1 MTIERLEEL
10 TREYLQKMQ
19 SRVNTK
25 IQDKES
31 KDLAVEYEKIVRKFV
46 NISPVIL
53 EKYSKYF
60 EFNPMHEEI
69 ELSSTDA
76 IQKIYERITIIKRGL
91 QEGKEVDEVKQREGQ
106 QEHIKENVR
115 RQFMIK
121 ETLQE
126 TFKNIEQEMRKR
138 EVNIDWDSLRVYC
151 NRIISHHTETIE
163 QDVFKKNEDD
173 IIREEV
179 ESYIQE
185 IEQELNNEKNEDM
198 HLEFTDGPICPVVT
212 DTSKFAKANRQ
223 IVDDMKEQENS
234 QGEKNKEHYNLELPG
249 DAIE

>member
-25 IQDKES
+25 LQDKES
-31 KDLAVEYEKIVRKFV
+31 KDLAIEHEKIVREFV

-60 EFNPMHEEI
+60 EFNPMREEI
-69 ELSSTDA
+69 ELSSADA
-76 IQKIYERITIIKRGL
+76 VQKIYERITIIKRGL
-91 QEGKEVDEVKQREGQ
+91 EEGKEVDEVKQREEQ
-106 QEHIKENVR
+106 QEHIEENVR

-151 NRIISHHTETIE
+151 NRIISHHVETTE
-163 QDVFKKNEDD
+163 QNVFKENEND
-173 IIREEV
+173 IIKEEV
-179 ESYIQE
+179 EGYIQE
-185 IEQELNNEKNEDM
+185 IEQELNSEKNEDM
-198 HLEFTDGPICPVVT
+198 NLEFTKGPICPVVT
-212 DTSKFAKANRQ
+212 DTSEFAKVNRQ
-223 IVDDMKEQENS
+223 IVDSMQEQENL
-234 QGEKNKEHYNLELPG
+234 QGEKNKEYYNLELPG

>member
-25 IQDKES
+25 LQDKES
-31 KDLAVEYEKIVRKFV
+31 KDLAIEHEKIVREFV

-60 EFNPMHEEI
+60 EFNPMREEI
-69 ELSSTDA
+69 ELSSADA
-76 IQKIYERITIIKRGL
+76 VQKIYERITIIKRGL

-106 QEHIKENVR
+106 QEHIEENVR

-126 TFKNIEQEMRKR
+126 TFKNIEQEMIKR

-151 NRIISHHTETIE
+151 NRIISHHVETTE
-163 QDVFKKNEDD
+163 QNVFKENEND
-173 IIREEV
+173 IIKEEV
-179 ESYIQE
+179 EGYIQE
-185 IEQELNNEKNEDM
+185 IEQELNSEKNEDM
-198 HLEFTDGPICPVVT
+198 NLEFTKGPICPVVT
-212 DTSKFAKANRQ
+212 DTSEFAKVNRQ
-223 IVDDMKEQENS
+223 IIDNMQEQENS
-234 QGEKNKEHYNLELPG
+234 QGEKNKEYYNLELPG

>member
-10 TREYLQKMQ
+10 AREYLQKMQ

-25 IQDKES
+25 LQDKES
-31 KDLAVEYEKIVRKFV
+31 KDLAMEHEKIVREFV

-60 EFNPMHEEI
+60 EFNPMCEEI
-69 ELSSTDA
+69 ELSSADA
-76 IQKIYERITIIKRGL
+76 VQKIYERITIIKRGL
-91 QEGKEVDEVKQREGQ
+91 EEGKEIDKVKQREGQ
-106 QEHIKENVR
+106 QEHIEENVR

-151 NRIISHHTETIE
+151 NRIISHHVETME
-163 QDVFKKNEDD
+163 QDVFKKNEND

-179 ESYIQE
+179 EGHIQE
-185 IEQELNNEKNEDM
+185 IEQELNSGKNEDM
-198 HLEFTDGPICPVVT
+198 KLEFTQGPICPVVT
-212 DTSKFAKANRQ
+212 DTNEFAKVNRQ
-223 IVDDMKEQENS
+223 IIDNMQEQENS
-234 QGEKNKEHYNLELPG
+234 QSERNKKYYNLELPG